1 MNARTDSELAIGEF
15 RSALGTGPDPRLL
28 TKICLARLG
37 DFAGANIGILYL
49 SDHLAAVSSRIL
61 GLLKQ
66 ATGIEAWVGTLG
78 IGLCADEREVFD
90 QPGIAVMVGRLPPD
104 SFRLVTARGAA
115 NSPPVLDAG
124 LRAWMAATPP
134 VLGLVHADPRDP
146 TLPLAL
152 HGLGE
157 ETGAY
162 LVGGLASS
170 RSGYRLVCG
179 DMAEGG
185 VCGVLFGPD
194 VPVMTGLSQGCTPIG
209 PTRTVTGVRGE
220 MIETIDGRPALEVF
234 KEDIGDLLARDLR
247 RVAGYIFAA
256 LPVAGSDTGDY
267 LVRNIVGLDPR
278 AGMMAIGE
286 RVEAG
291 RPIRFTRRD
300 RQSAV
305 QDLDRMLDGLTAR
318 LGDRRPRGAVYVS
331 CVARGPNLFG
341 DQSEELGQVRRAIG
355 EVPLVGFFANGEISH
370 GRLYGYTGVLT
381 LFL

>member
-1 MNARTDSELAIGEF
+1 MSARSGIELSVGEF

-37 DFAGANIGILYL
+37 EFAGANIGFLYL

-66 ATGIEAWVGTLG
+66 ATGIQAWVGTLG

-104 SFRLVTARGAA
+104 SFRLVAARGAA
-115 NSPPVLDAG
+115 NAPEAIDPDM
-124 LRAWMAATPP
+124 RAWIARTLP
-134 VLGLVHADPRDP
+134 VLGLVHGDPRDP
-146 TLPLAL
+146 TVPAAL
-152 HGLGE
+152 DGLSRDS
-157 ETGAY
+157 GAF

-179 DMAEGG
+179 DIAEGG
-185 VCGVLFGPD
+185 ISGVLFGPE
-194 VPVMTGLSQGCTPIG
+194 VAVMTGLSQGCTPIG
-209 PTRTVTGVRGE
+209 PARTITGMRGE
-220 MIETIDGRPALEVF
+220 MIETIDGRPAVEIL
-234 KEDIGDLLARDLR
+234 KEDVGDLLARDLR
-247 RVAGYIFAA
+247 RIAGYIFAA

-267 LVRNIVGLDPR
+267 LVRNIVGIDPR
-278 AGMMAIGE
+278 GGLLAIGE

-305 QDLDRMLDGLTAR
+305 EDLDRMLDGLTAR

-341 DQSEELGQVRRAIG
+341 DQSEELGQVRGAIG